1 MNYLVTERSRHMEH
15 LEHRK
20 KVAIMIA
27 IMSAML
33 FTAVNQTIVGTALPR
48 IIAEL
53 QGIEYYSWVFT
64 SFMLASS
71 ITAILVGKLSDIYGR
86 KPFILTGI
94 GIFIIGSLC
103 AGFSNTMIQ
112 LIIFRAVQGLGGGLI
127 MSTAFTAVGDLFT
140 PRERGR
146 WQGLL
151 SSVFGLASVFGPTLG
166 GWIVD
171 NANWHW
177 VFWVFLPFGIVAF
190 VLIWMLFPS
199 VEKREGEKV
208 DYAGSLFLTTT
219 IVPLLLAFSWAGSKY
234 DWVSTP
240 IISLFIGTI
249 VSLAIFI
256 MVERKAKSPVLPLHL
271 FRNNIF
277 TLSNVVGFILG
288 AGMFGAAMYI
298 PFFIQGVIGRS
309 ATASGLIMMPMTLAM
324 VLASTLGGQYI
335 TKTGKYKG
343 LAIIGLAIMSAGMF
357 LLSAMNQD
365 STSTNVIINNILV
378 GLGLG
383 MSFPVFTLIIQNAVE
398 QRYLGVATASSQLFR
413 QLGGTVGVA
422 IMGTMMNSRMSSHM
436 TEEVSGASVP
446 PELASKLQGLDPQVL
461 MDPARLADIQKQV
474 PASMQQAFDGF
485 VSILRETLS
494 YSLTGVYL
502 TAGFIVVTGV
512 VLTFFIKAIPLRM
525 SQHVDEKENEE
536 HENKAG

>member
-1 MNYLVTERSRHMEH
+1 VNYLVAERSRHMEH

-249 VSLAIFI
+249 VSLAVFI

-357 LLSAMNQD
+357 SLSAMNQD

-461 MDPARLADIQKQV
+461 MDPARLAEIQKQV

-525 SQHVDEKENEE
+525 SQRTDEKENEG

>member
-1 MNYLVTERSRHMEH
+1 MEH
-15 LEHRK
+15 LDHRK
-20 KVAIMIA
+20 KVTIMIA

-94 GIFIIGSLC
+94 GIFIVGSLF

-127 MSTAFTAVGDLFT
+127 MSTAFTAVGDLFS

-151 SSVFGLASVFGPTLG
+151 SSVFGLASIFGPTLG

-177 VFWVFLPFGIVAF
+177 VFWVFLPFGVVAF
-190 VLIWMLFPS
+190 ILILMLFPS

-208 DYAGSLFLTTT
+208 DYIGSLFLTTT

-234 DWVSTP
+234 EWVSAP
-240 IISLFIGTI
+240 IISLFFGTV
-249 VSLAIFI
+249 VSFAVFI
-256 MVERKAKSPVLPLHL
+256 IVERKAASPVLPLHL
-271 FRNNIF
+271 FKNSIF
-277 TLSNVVGFILG
+277 TLSNIVGFILG

-324 VLASTLGGQYI
+324 VLASTVGGQYI

-343 LAIIGLAIMSAGMF
+343 IAILGLAIMSSGMF
-357 LLSAMNQD
+357 SLTVMSPD
-365 STSTNVIINNILV
+365 STAATVIINNIVV
-378 GLGLG
+378 GIGLG
-383 MSFPVFTLIIQNAVE
+383 MSFPVFTLIVQNAIE

-413 QLGGTVGVA
+413 QIGGTMGVA
-422 IMGTMMNSRMSSHM
+422 VMGTMMNSRMAAHM
-436 TEEVSGASVP
+436 TEEVSSSTVP
-446 PELASKLQGLDPQVL
+446 AELASKLQGLNPQVL
-461 MDPARLADIQKQV
+461 MDPARLAEIQKSI
-474 PASMQQAFDGF
+474 PAEMKPAFEGF
-485 VSILRETLS
+485 VTILRDTLS
-494 YSLTGVYL
+494 YALTGVYL
-502 TAGFIVVTGV
+502 TAACIVIVGV
-512 VLTFFIKAIPLRM
+512 VLTFFIKEIPLRM
-525 SQHVDEKENEE
+525 NQRAGEKKEKM
-536 HENKAG
+536 ENKVG

>member
-1 MNYLVTERSRHMEH
+1 MEH